1 MTVKKNGHQ
10 SIADIFRVINILFN
24 IGEESCH
31 KIVNRPKDFND
42 AKKLNF

>member
-1 MTVKKNGHQ
+1 MSAKKNGHQ
-10 SIADIFRVINILFN
+10 SIADIFRVINILFT
-24 IGEESCH
+24 ICEESSH